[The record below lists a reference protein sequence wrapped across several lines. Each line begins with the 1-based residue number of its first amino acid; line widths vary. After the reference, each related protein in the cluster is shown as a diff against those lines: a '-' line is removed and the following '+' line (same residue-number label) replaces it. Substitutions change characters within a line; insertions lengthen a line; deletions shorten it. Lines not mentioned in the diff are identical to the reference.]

1 VLERYFVVGR
11 GLTREMPVEEAPI
24 EIVGH
29 ASRRG
34 PRSGGKATLGSIAG
48 RTFGEATPGS
58 VARRVQ
64 W

>member
-11 GLTREMPVEEAPI
+11 SLTREVPVEEAPI

-34 PRSGGKATLGSIAG
+34 RAVGKATLGSIAEG
-48 RTFGEATPGS
+48 TFGETTLGS